1 MFDIEISLMTANLLL
16 TYYVLVRLKGMEA
29 QVDCM
34 HEATHR
40 LNAMVNSAPIMENN
54 HVSEVPAPFEEWDKS

>member
-1 MFDIEISLMTANLLL
+1 MFDIEISLITANLLL
-16 TYYVLVRLKGMEA
+16 TYYVLVRLKGMKA

-40 LNAMVNSAPIMENN
+40 LNVMVNSSPTIEN
-54 HVSEVPAPFEEWDKS
+54 STISDALPPFEEWDKS